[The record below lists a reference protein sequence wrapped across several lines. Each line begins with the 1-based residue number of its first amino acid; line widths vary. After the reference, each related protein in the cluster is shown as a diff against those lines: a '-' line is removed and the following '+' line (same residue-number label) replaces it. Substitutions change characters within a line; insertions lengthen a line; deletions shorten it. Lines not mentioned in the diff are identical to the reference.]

1 MYVGLH
7 VSLSYMSDCQLFGMH
22 CQRSL
27 MLLLIIEN
35 CIGLSFSPIYL
46 FIFFPLFYDQAKLVS
61 MTRHSMD
68 VVRKAVE
75 IINPGQV
82 SIITVDQPLYTL
94 AKQIQ
99 WSWPDTYSENAD
111 VAYTCELTEDTN
123 ILSFN
128 DWCSS
133 TAKTC
138 PMFTSG
144 P

>member
-7 VSLSYMSDCQLFGMH
+7 VGLSYMSDCQLFGLH
-22 CQRSL
+22 CQRSS

-35 CIGLSFSPIYL
+35 CIGLSYL
-46 FIFFPLFYDQAKLVS
+46 FIFFPLFYDQAKLVA

-82 SIITVDQPLYTL
+82 AIITVDQPLYTS

-99 WSWPDTYSENAD
+99 WSWPDTYSENAN

-123 ILSFN
+123 ILSVRAQ
-128 DWCSS
+128 CSLLVHN
-133 TAKTC
+133 TT
-138 PMFTSG
+138 TRN
-144 P
+144 